1 LDRKFKRFLII
12 SIFVHFI
19 IIISFFYILSVKNL
33 KLKFNEEKKVTVSTR
48 KISKKF
54 FLKKIPSKNDI
65 NDLKSNNLKEYKE
78 KINKSVKIENEVKLN
93 VKSDDY
99 IYKYGNIQLRE
110 HKYEYVDI
118 FEDFKISDRYEK
130 EDILKKED
138 GYLNF
143 TEGERRILIND
154 NKEDFLSLNLDFGI
168 NCKVKI
174 LIDNDG
180 LIKDKVM
187 LESTGDIE
195 KDNKILEIIAGW
207 RFNASNRLNTEAIVE
222 LKYLF
227 K

>member
-1 LDRKFKRFLII
+1 
-12 SIFVHFI
+12 
-19 IIISFFYILSVKNL
+19 
-33 KLKFNEEKKVTVSTR
+33 LKFNEEKKVTVSTR

>member
-1 LDRKFKRFLII
+1 MDRKFKRFLII